1 MREFSRRKERYMTE
15 EERKEQRKEKKLY
28 GIVEAVVK
36 SVIDKT
42 IDIHYVFTKEYA
54 KKFVDL
60 DDLDSRYEVVRD
72 WIDSL
77 PYILSIE
84 EDDRGKVF
92 GTVKL
97 ADYDYEVHGVEV
109 ACFVIKNIASD
120 FCIDGE
126 TFLHP
131 EMMNRG
137 VVPNILFT
145 PDALWDGWKENFY
158 YFPKKEE
165 HEIMFVA
172 KSNLLSDDLNL
183 EDPRQG
189 TDLMRL
195 EEVFQPY
202 EDEDHNELEE
212 YNEEA
217 EAYTKPLGIYG
228 FMASVINAMFKDAVR
243 RQIFSIDWYEEN
255 LATVVCFTSP
265 HMKILNDDCLPKH
278 LHVPGEF
285 LFATYLKIALPSL
298 MEKLEFEDIEFVQDV
313 GYSMRKMLEI
323 EIAQSKQLGK
333 SKLWKAFPDDVQ
345 QMLLQYERLFIKYL
359 QKNLGIE
366 VTEEPIVEEKEQED
380 LPTTNP
386 YFSCITE
393 YAIVSGHAQEVEN
406 ELKSA
411 CVSAPK
417 LMKCINTNEAL
428 GYVDTKNLQT
438 STLHRLL
445 NEHFHLKFGPR
456 NLSKYRTL

>member
-1 MREFSRRKERYMTE
+1 MTE

-36 SVIDKT
+36 SVQDKT
-42 IDIHYVFTKEYA
+42 INIHHVFTKEYA
-54 KKFVDL
+54 KQFVDV
-60 DDLDSRYEVVRD
+60 DDLDSRYEAVRD

-92 GTVKL
+92 GTVQM
-97 ADYDYEVHGVEV
+97 ADIDYEVHGVEV

-120 FCIDGE
+120 FCFDGE

-131 EMMNRG
+131 ELMNRG
-137 VVPNILFT
+137 IVPNILFT
-145 PDALWDGWKENFY
+145 PEALWDGWKENFF
-158 YFPKKEE
+158 YFSRKND
-165 HEIMFVA
+165 HQIQFFA
-172 KSNLLSDDLNL
+172 TSNLISDDLNIA
-183 EDPRQG
+183 DPNQG

-195 EEVFQPY
+195 EEVFQAY
-202 EDEDHNELEE
+202 EDENHNPIEE
-212 YNEEA
+212 YEEK
-217 EAYTKPLGIYG
+217 EDDDEDDTYTKPLGIYG
-228 FMASVINAMFKDAVR
+228 FMASLINAMFKDAMR
-243 RQIFSIDWYEEN
+243 RRIFNIDWYDEN
-255 LATVVCFTSP
+255 WSTVVVTTSP
-265 HMKILNDDCLPKH
+265 HMKFVNDDDLPKH
-278 LHVPGEF
+278 LHVPGE
-285 LFATYLKIALPSL
+285 LVFATYLKIALPSL
-298 MEKLEFEDIEFVQDV
+298 MEKLAFEDVEFEQEV
-313 GYSMRKMLEI
+313 GYSMRKMLDI
-323 EIAQSKQLGK
+323 EIAQSKKLGK
-333 SKLWKAFPDDVQ
+333 SKLWNAFPDDVQ

-359 QKNLGIE
+359 QKNLGVE
-366 VTEEPIVEEKEQED
+366 VTEEPIIEDKEQED

-393 YAIVSGHAQEVEN
+393 YAIVSGHAQKVEN

-456 NLSKYRTL
+456 NLSKYRTR

>member
-1 MREFSRRKERYMTE
+1 MTE

-36 SVIDKT
+36 SVQDKT
-42 IDIHYVFTKEYA
+42 IDIHHVFTKEYA
-54 KKFVDL
+54 KQFVDV
-60 DDLDSRYEVVRD
+60 DDLDSRYEAVRD

-77 PYILSIE
+77 PYILSID
-84 EDDRGKVF
+84 EDNRGKAF
-92 GTVKL
+92 GTVKM
-97 ADYDYEVHGVEV
+97 ADIDYEVHGVEV

-120 FCIDGE
+120 FCFDGE

-131 EMMNRG
+131 ELMNRG
-137 VVPNILFT
+137 IVPNILFT
-145 PDALWDGWKENFY
+145 TDALWDGWKENFF
-158 YFPKKEE
+158 YFSKKNDR
-165 HEIMFVA
+165 EIQFFA
-172 KSNLLSDDLNL
+172 TSNLISDDLNIA
-183 EDPRQG
+183 DPHQG

-195 EEVFQPY
+195 EEVFQAY
-202 EDEDHNELEE
+202 EDENHNPIEGYEE
-212 YNEEA
+212 KEDDDEDDT
-217 EAYTKPLGIYG
+217 YTKPLGIYG
-228 FMASVINAMFKDAVR
+228 FMASLINAMFKDAMR
-243 RQIFSIDWYEEN
+243 RRIFNIDWYDEN
-255 LATVVCFTSP
+255 WSTVVVTTSP
-265 HMKILNDDCLPKH
+265 HMKFVNDDDLPKH
-278 LHVPGEF
+278 LHVPGE
-285 LFATYLKIALPSL
+285 LVFATYFNIALPSL
-298 MEKLEFEDIEFVQDV
+298 MDKLAFEDVEFEQEV
-313 GYSMRKMLEI
+313 GYSMRKMLDI
-323 EIAQSKQLGK
+323 EIAQSKKLGK
-333 SKLWKAFPDDVQ
+333 SKLWNAFPDDVQ

-359 QKNLGIE
+359 QKNLHIE

-456 NLSKYRTL
+456 NLSKYRTQ

>member
-1 MREFSRRKERYMTE
+1 MAKEKEKE
-15 EERKEQRKEKKLY
+15 ERKEKKLY

-36 SVIDKT
+36 SVQDKT

-60 DDLDSRYEVVRD
+60 DDLDSRYQVVLD

-92 GTVKL
+92 GTVKM
-97 ADYDYEVHGVEV
+97 ADIDYEVHGVEV

-120 FCIDGE
+120 FCFDGE

-131 EMMNRG
+131 ELMNRG
-137 VVPNILFT
+137 IVPNILFT
-145 PDALWDGWKENFY
+145 PDALWDGWKENFL
-158 YFPKKEE
+158 YFSRKND

-195 EEVFQPY
+195 EEVFQAY
-202 EDEDHNELEE
+202 EDENHNLIEGYEE
-212 YNEEA
+212 KDDEDA
-217 EAYTKPLGIYG
+217 TYTKPLGIYG
-228 FMASVINAMFKDAVR
+228 FMASLINAMFEDAMR
-243 RQIFSIDWYEEN
+243 RRIFRIDWYDEN
-255 LATVVCFTSP
+255 WAMLVTTTAP
-265 HMKILNDDCLPKH
+265 RMKYIYDEDLPKH
-278 LHVPGEF
+278 LHVPGE
-285 LFATYLKIALPSL
+285 LVFATYFNIALPSL
-298 MEKLEFEDIEFVQDV
+298 MDKLAFEDIEFEQEVS
-313 GYSMRKMLEI
+313 YSMRKMLDI
-323 EIAQSKQLGK
+323 EIAQSKKLGK
-333 SKLWKAFPDDVQ
+333 SKLWNAFPDDVQ

-366 VTEEPIVEEKEQED
+366 VTEEPIVEEKEQGD

-393 YAIVSGHAQEVEN
+393 YAIVSGHAKEVEN

>member
-1 MREFSRRKERYMTE
+1 MTE

-28 GIVEAVVK
+28 GIVESVVK
-36 SVIDKT
+36 SVQDKT

-60 DDLDSRYEVVRD
+60 DDLDSRYQVVLD

-77 PYILSIE
+77 PYILSID

-92 GTVKL
+92 GTVKM
-97 ADYDYEVHGVEV
+97 ADIDYEVHGVEV

-120 FCIDGE
+120 FCFDGE

-137 VVPNILFT
+137 IVPNILFT
-145 PDALWDGWKENFY
+145 TDALWDGWKENY
-158 YFPKKEE
+158 LYFSHNAPMI
-165 HEIMFVA
+165 HLVA
-172 KSNLLSDDLNL
+172 TSNLMSEDLNL
-183 EDPRQG
+183 ADPSQG

-195 EEVFQPY
+195 EEVFQVY
-202 EDEDHNELEE
+202 EDENHNLVEGYEE
-212 YNEEA
+212 KEDDDEDDT
-217 EAYTKPLGIYG
+217 YTKPLGIYG
-228 FMASVINAMFKDAVR
+228 FMASLINAMFKDAMR
-243 RQIFSIDWYEEN
+243 RRIFNIDWYDEN
-255 LATVVCFTSP
+255 WSIVVVTTAP
-265 HMKILNDDCLPKH
+265 RMKYIYDDDLPKH
-278 LHVPGEF
+278 LHVPGE
-285 LFATYLKIALPSL
+285 LVFATYFNIALPSL
-298 MEKLEFEDIEFVQDV
+298 MDKLAFEDVEFEQEV

-393 YAIVSGHAQEVEN
+393 YAIVSGHAKEVEN